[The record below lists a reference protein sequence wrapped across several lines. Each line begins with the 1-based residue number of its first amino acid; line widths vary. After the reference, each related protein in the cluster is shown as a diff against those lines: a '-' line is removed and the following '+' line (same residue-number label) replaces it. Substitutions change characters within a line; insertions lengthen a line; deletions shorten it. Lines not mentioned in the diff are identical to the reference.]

1 MFDEEPESERIE
13 NQRNIVMVKTVIL
26 KHFHESINTHF
37 SDSFPGRTFGELGV
51 SDHFPNIFVLREKR
65 LRTTKVYK
73 VFSCSHGL
81 IWYYPYT
88 MGMGRF
94 NEPKSF
100 TTEEWIAKFDL
111 DKEEVLDDNS

>member
-13 NQRNIVMVKTVIL
+13 NKKNAVLVKIVIL
-26 KHFHESINTHF
+26 KHYDESINTYF
-37 SDSFPGRTFGELGV
+37 PESFFGRTFGELCV
-51 SDHFPNIFVLREKR
+51 SDHFPNVIILREKR
-65 LRTTKVYK
+65 LRNSKVYK

-81 IWYYPYT
+81 IWYHPYT
-88 MGMGRF
+88 NGMNPF
-94 NEPKSF
+94 SDNKSF